1 MSSWPYYE
9 QIQLNNCLD
18 EPKPTFY
25 KRYVD
30 DIFVLLRSLHQFEKF
45 NGYLNTK
52 RANIKFTNAKEVNGL
67 LPFLDVVIS
76 RNNKGFTTIVY
87 HKPMFSGV
95 YSYFNSF
102 MAEYKHGL
110 ISTLLF

>member
-1 MSSWPYYE
+1 M
-9 QIQLNNCLD
+9 
-18 EPKPTFY
+18 
-25 KRYVD
+25 
-30 DIFVLLRSLHQFEKF
+30 
-45 NGYLNTK
+45 
-52 RANIKFTNAKEVNGL
+52 VNGL

-110 ISTLLF
+110 ISTLLFWIWKSKLFRRCNKEKFISTTLANKFI